1 MRIKSVKN
9 SKNNNDLDVYTIES
23 TSTDV
28 SRGGTLL
35 YIKENV
41 HWKIRKDIQICQSK
55 ELESVFIEF
64 INKKGR
70 SAIVGC
76 INRHPCIDPKEFNET
91 FLKILLEDLSYENKN
106 VILMGDFN
114 IDILQYDTNKDSEHF
129 LDEMNSKLLPYI
141 VSPSRVTSRSKT
153 YNIFSNTIEEDTNSS
168 NITTTVS
175 DRYAQKIFIAL
186 FEDKHWIKVKKKTK
200 FQRDFIAID
209 QEKFEL
215 DLEKTNSNKIL
226 EIKNG
231 DID

>member
-1 MRIKSVKN
+1 
-9 SKNNNDLDVYTIES
+9 
-23 TSTDV
+23 
-28 SRGGTLL
+28 
-35 YIKENV
+35 
-41 HWKIRKDIQICQSK
+41 
-55 ELESVFIEF
+55 
-64 INKKGR
+64 
-70 SAIVGC
+70 
-76 INRHPCIDPKEFNET
+76 
-91 FLKILLEDLSYENKN
+91 
-106 VILMGDFN
+106 MGDFN

-141 VSPSRVTSRSKT
+141 ASPSRVTSRSKT

-209 QEKFEL
+209 KEKFEL
-215 DLEKTNSNKIL
+215 DLENTNSNKIL

>member
-1 MRIKSVKN
+1 
-9 SKNNNDLDVYTIES
+9 
-23 TSTDV
+23 
-28 SRGGTLL
+28 
-35 YIKENV
+35 
-41 HWKIRKDIQICQSK
+41 
-55 ELESVFIEF
+55 
-64 INKKGR
+64 
-70 SAIVGC
+70 
-76 INRHPCIDPKEFNET
+76 
-91 FLKILLEDLSYENKN
+91 
-106 VILMGDFN
+106 MGDFN

-141 VSPSRVTSRSKT
+141 ASPSRVTSRSKT

-209 QEKFEL
+209 KEKFEL
-215 DLEKTNSNKIL
+215 DLKNTNSNKIL

>member
-1 MRIKSVKN
+1 
-9 SKNNNDLDVYTIES
+9 
-23 TSTDV
+23 
-28 SRGGTLL
+28 
-35 YIKENV
+35 
-41 HWKIRKDIQICQSK
+41 
-55 ELESVFIEF
+55 
-64 INKKGR
+64 
-70 SAIVGC
+70 
-76 INRHPCIDPKEFNET
+76 
-91 FLKILLEDLSYENKN
+91 
-106 VILMGDFN
+106 MGDFN

-209 QEKFEL
+209 KEKFEL
-215 DLEKTNSNKIL
+215 DLENTNSNKIL